1 MLDELAKDMSDEQI
15 QEAKGF
21 FLKSTELEWEFWEQA
36 FYQQDW
42 RFAEVVHGGGNNE

>member
-21 FLKSTELEWEFWEQA
+21 FLKSTELEKEYRIGMGILGTSLLPTRLA
-36 FYQQDW
+36 FC
-42 RFAEVVHGGGNNE
+42 